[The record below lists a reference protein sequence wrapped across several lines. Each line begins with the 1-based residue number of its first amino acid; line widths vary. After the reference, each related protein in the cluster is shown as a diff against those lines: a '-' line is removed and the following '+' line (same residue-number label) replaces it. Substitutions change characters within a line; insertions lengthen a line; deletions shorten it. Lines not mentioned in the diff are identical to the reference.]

1 MNSRHKCF
9 LCLGNFQSVS
19 TSLNLLANHYRS
31 AARSQGADLDS
42 KRGTLEVIKS
52 KIAVAA
58 FILFAGA
65 GVAQA
70 QTPDPIALRQATFD
84 LNSGTFTLART
95 IVANKL
101 DVKPIENPARGMA
114 KWAALIPSMFPKGSD
129 KGDTK
134 ALPEIWSDPA
144 GFKKAADE
152 FGAASTKL
160 ADAAKA
166 GDADAVAVATKAVG
180 DACGACH
187 KAFRA
192 K

>member
-1 MNSRHKCF
+1 MNKCK
-9 LCLGNFQSVS
+9 LALAAVV
-19 TSLNLLANHYRS
+19 LL
-31 AARSQGADLDS
+31 
-42 KRGTLEVIKS
+42 
-52 KIAVAA
+52 
-58 FILFAGA
+58 AGA
-65 GVAQA
+65 GAARAQA
-70 QTPDPIALRQATFD
+70 PDPIALRQAVFD
-84 LNSGTFTLART
+84 LNSGTFGLART

-114 KWAALIPSMFPKGSD
+114 RWAALIPSMFPKGSE
-129 KGDTK
+129 KGGDTK

-152 FGAASTKL
+152 FAAASIKL

-166 GDADAVAVATKAVG
+166 GDADAVAAATKAVG
-180 DACGACH
+180 DSCGACH

>member
-1 MNSRHKCF
+1 MIKHKVV
-9 LCLGNFQSVS
+9 L
-19 TSLNLLANHYRS
+19 S
-31 AARSQGADLDS
+31 AV
-42 KRGTLEVIKS
+42 VI
-52 KIAVAA
+52 
-58 FILFAGA
+58 LA
-65 GVAQA
+65 GVGAAQA
-70 QTPDPIALRQATFD
+70 QMPDPIALRQAAFD
-84 LNSGTFTLART
+84 MNAGTFGLART

-101 DVKPIENPARGMA
+101 DVKPLETGARGMV

-134 ALPEIWSDPA
+134 ALPEVWSDPA

-152 FGAASTKL
+152 FGAAALKL

-166 GDADAVAVATKAVG
+166 GDADGVAAATKAVG

-187 KAFRA
+187 KVFRA